1 MANDTAVPLN
11 RIERILRNMIAS
23 AAGLSIISIIA
34 TFIARTSGVD
44 TREGVWLTISVLPFV
59 GFTIALLLIIV
70 FLVVAV
76 LRRRRL
82 AQGDN

>member
-23 AAGLSIISIIA
+23 AAGLSILAIVA
-34 TFIARTSGVD
+34 TIVGRMAGVTD
-44 TREGVWLTISVLPFV
+44 PNGIWLTITVLPFI
-59 GFTIALLLIIV
+59 GLTMALVLIIV

-76 LRRRRL
+76 VRRRRL
-82 AQGDN
+82 AEGDN